1 MRTIKINPKFSARKV
16 KGNGILANPVLLK
29 GDTKLNFILPP
40 LIQLQIIIL
49 GNKLYFFNRG
59 KERHLSKDIQ
69 LDVQVT
75 QKVIQND
82 SKLSTKLNA
91 DKNSSFY
98 KKSVHLNFTPT
109 NNNFDI
115 STNIFVL
122 HESEYAFYVD
132 NDINLDKL
140 LQTNSLE
147 NIKGKINVNYKV
159 LLYSNAQITV
169 VPQFRILPAG
179 IEAEHGLVIYGPQN
193 IQEFYLN
200 NRAVSLRQILKQ
212 NLIKQIY

>member
-1 MRTIKINPKFSARKV
+1 MPIIKINPKFSVRKV

-75 QKVIQND
+75 QND
-82 SKLSTKLNA
+82 LKLNTKLNA
-91 DKNSSFY
+91 DKNSSSY
-98 KKSVHLNFTPT
+98 KRSVHLNFTPT
-109 NNNFDI
+109 NNNFDL

-159 LLYSNAQITV
+159 LLYSNAPITV